1 MEAASA
7 TGMATGF
14 AVSSSVTDATPAAF
28 AAHVRSRWLHRTI
41 ALQYARRRTADVM
54 LGGGAGYFRQAALPL
69 PWDLEGL
76 SFANTTASLQAAT
89 SLPLLG
95 LFAEH
100 DLPWEID
107 RQPRRVPSLRQMAS
121 RAAELLQAN
130 YPHHQ
135 P

>member
-1 MEAASA
+1 
-7 TGMATGF
+7 
-14 AVSSSVTDATPAAF
+14 
-28 AAHVRSRWLHRTI
+28 
-41 ALQYARRRTADVM
+41 M

-95 LFAEH
+95 LFSEH

-130 YPHHQ
+130 YPHPQ